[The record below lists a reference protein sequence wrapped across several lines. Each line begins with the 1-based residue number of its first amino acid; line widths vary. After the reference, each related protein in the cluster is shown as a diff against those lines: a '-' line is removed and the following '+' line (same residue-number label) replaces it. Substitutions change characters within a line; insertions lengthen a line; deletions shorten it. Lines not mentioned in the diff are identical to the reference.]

1 LSWRNHTAF
10 WAAIGIVVT
19 FVLAGVVVVVLRQ
32 TGDPTAV
39 SDNAPLIAAVIALGG
54 VGTTQMVSIA
64 LEGRRT
70 REARELEDGRTREGR
85 ELEDQRAREGRELE
99 AQRANEAALRNY
111 FEDVG
116 KLLIE
121 KPLRQTSPGDDLSTV
136 VRAQTLSV
144 LEGLDPERKRI
155 LLQFLYESGLINK
168 EKPVVDLLMAN
179 LRMANLGGAFLNR
192 ADLSGTYLSGSNL
205 HFANL
210 NGADLS
216 GANLRNANLSG
227 AYLARAD
234 LHNAYLGAANLSG
247 ASLTEADLSDIKELT
262 DEQIHQAKSLKG
274 AIMPDGS
281 KHP

>member
-1 LSWRNHTAF
+1 LNWRNHPAF

-70 REARELEDGRTREGR
+70 REARELEDGRTRG
-85 ELEDQRAREGRELE
+85 GRELE

-155 LLQFLYESGLINK
+155 LLQFLYESGLISK

-179 LRMANLGGAFLNR
+179 LRMANLRGAFLNG
-192 ADLSGTYLSGSNL
+192 ADLSGTYLSGANL

-274 AIMPDGS
+274 ATMPDGS